1 MNDIVSEHL
10 KFLKSRQSFQER
22 QMRKLQKSSPSAAA
36 KHGESADGF
45 AKIVRWFEDYLTNP
59 PSAPISVSETT
70 DTESLF
76 SLNPLELD
84 ALPEEFRS
92 EISISEG
99 DIQDAQVV
107 ELFRIANRPLDLNEI
122 LIGCWRKFNVQ
133 HKRNQLTA
141 RLYRLV
147 KRGQLHVVGK
157 GTYALGPGPDASPDQ
172 EDDEQGQLL

>member
-1 MNDIVSEHL
+1 MDNIVSEHI

-22 QMRKLQKSSPSAAA
+22 QQRKLQKSNPSAAA
-36 KHGESADGF
+36 KHGESAEGF
-45 AKIVRWFEDYLTNP
+45 AKIVRWLEEYLASP
-59 PSAPISVSETT
+59 APAQVIEPT

-107 ELFRIANRPLDLNEI
+107 ELFRIASRPLDLNEV

-157 GTYALGPGPDASPDQ
+157 GTYALGAGPDASPDQ
-172 EDDEQGQLL
+172 EDDDQGQLL